1 MQVRTITSY
10 LILKVP
16 VCSYLKILYTI
27 LKYEYKTEIKVLDA
41 TFIKTIWKKILSN
54 QPKYFKILATLS
66 L

>member
-41 TFIKTIWKKILSN
+41 TFIKTIWKTNSE
-54 QPKYFKILATLS
+54 QSAEVF
-66 L
+66 

>member
-41 TFIKTIWKKILSN
+41 TFIKTIWKKISE
-54 QPKYFKILATLS
+54 QSAEVF
-66 L
+66 